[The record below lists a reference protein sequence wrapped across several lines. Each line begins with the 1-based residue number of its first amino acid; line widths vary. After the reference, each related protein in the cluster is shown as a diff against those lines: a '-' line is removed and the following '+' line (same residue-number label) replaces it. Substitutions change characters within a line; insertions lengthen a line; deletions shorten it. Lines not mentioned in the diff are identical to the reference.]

1 MHQYIVSITIIGLVA
16 LGMTYI
22 PMLTKKINISYSIVF
37 LLFGIFIYSVVDDL
51 PWPNPEWQEDHV
63 VHLTELTVIVALMG
77 TGIKIDHPF
86 SFRAWKAPFRLV
98 TITMLLSIGLM
109 AVLSMWGLEFDLA
122 SAVLL
127 GAILAPTD
135 PVLASDVQ
143 VGPPN
148 EGENDDVR
156 FALTAEA
163 GLNDGM
169 AFPFTWLAVTLAI
182 AGQTGE
188 PWLGEWLWKDVLYRL
203 LAGAAV
209 GFVLG
214 RLIVYLFFIL
224 PKKHNLTHVQDG
236 LVAISA
242 TLIAY
247 GLTELIQGYG
257 FIAVF
262 VTAVTIRNYE
272 MKHEYHRQLHHFTDQ
287 IERIL
292 LAILLT
298 LFGGS
303 LVNGILDNLTWEMAW
318 IGLGFVLIV
327 RPVSGLAGLIGIPLK
342 FREKFA
348 ISFFGIKGIG
358 SFFYLS
364 FALDKVEFA
373 QKEALWS
380 LTAFIVLVS
389 IVMHGLTASLVMKKL
404 KLRFIQE
411 EKEEQEKKLSA
422 K

>member
-37 LLFGIFIYSVVDDL
+37 LLFGIIVYSLLDDL
-51 PWPNPEWQEDHV
+51 PWPDPLWQQDHA
-63 VHLTELTVIVALMG
+63 VHLTELVVIVALMG
-77 TGIKIDHPF
+77 TGIKIDHTF
-86 SFRAWKAPFRLV
+86 SFRRWKSPFRLV
-98 TITMLLSIGLM
+98 TVTMLLSIG
-109 AVLSMWGLEFDLA
+109 AITALSMWVLAFDLP
-122 SAVLL
+122 SAILL

-156 FALTAEA
+156 FSLTAEA

-169 AFPFTWLAVTLAI
+169 AFPFTWLAITLALV
-182 AGQTGE
+182 GQTGD
-188 PWLGEWLWKDVLYRL
+188 PWLSEWFWKDLVYRL
-203 LAGAAV
+203 LSGVAV
-209 GFVLG
+209 GFLLG
-214 RLIVYLFFIL
+214 RLLVYLFFVL
-224 PKKHNLTHVQDG
+224 PEKLDLIHVRDG
-236 LVAISA
+236 LMAISA

-247 GLTELIQGYG
+247 GFTELIGGYG

-262 VTAVTIRNYE
+262 VTAITIRNYE
-272 MKHEYHRQLHHFTDQ
+272 MKHEYHRQLHQFTDQ

-292 LAILLT
+292 LAVLLT

-303 LVNGILDNLTWEMAW
+303 IVNGILDDLTWQMAW
-318 IGLGFVLIV
+318 IGIAFVLLI
-327 RPVSGLAGLIGIPLK
+327 RPISGLIGLIGIPFK

-358 SFFYLS
+358 SFFYLA
-364 FALDKVEFA
+364 FALDKAEFA
-373 QKEALWS
+373 QKQEIWS
-380 LTAFIVLVS
+380 LTAFIVLTS
-389 IVMHGLTASLVMKKL
+389 IVMHGLTASIAMKKL
-404 KLRFIQE
+404 KLRFTQE
-411 EKEEQEKKLSA
+411 QEAEEKKLSA
-422 K
+422 